1 MAEIAAKTIGSLL
14 YEVEETVSTN
24 LHLKELADDLPHGT
38 VLRAERQTAGRGRFS
53 RAWFSDEQ
61 SLTFSILIKQ
71 HLPPKHLALAALWPA
86 VAVVRALKEWGI
98 TAASKWPNDVVV
110 GHLKLAGVLIENTIK
125 ADSTTH
131 SIVGIGLN
139 VNQTEGD
146 FPPDLIG
153 KAGSMRLIAGR
164 IFDKRKVFFS
174 LLECLDETYRRFF
187 QHFTGQELR
196 QAWLE
201 TCGHLNRT
209 IQTTVQGKA
218 LIGVFL
224 GLDENGAALL
234 QSGDRI
240 VTITNFDT
248 WETDDAVGD

>member
-1 MAEIAAKTIGSLL
+1 MAEIAAKTIGSFL
-14 YEVEETVSTN
+14 YEVEETASTN
-24 LHLKELADDLPHGT
+24 LRLKELADDLPHGT
-38 VLRAERQTAGRGRFS
+38 VLRAERQTAGRGRFL

-61 SLTFSILIKQ
+61 SLTFSILLKL
-71 HLPPKHLALAALWPA
+71 HLLPEHLALAALWPA

-98 TAASKWPNDVVV
+98 DAACKWPNDVVV

-125 ADSTTH
+125 ADSTVQ

-139 VNQTEGD
+139 VNQTEDD

-164 IFDKRKVFFS
+164 LFDKRQVFFS
-174 LLECLDETYRRFF
+174 LLKYLDEAYLRFF
-187 QHFTGQELR
+187 HPFAGQELR

-201 TCGHLNRT
+201 ICGHLNRT
-209 IQTTVQGKA
+209 IQTTVQGET
-218 LIGVFL
+218 LVGVFL
-224 GLDENGAALL
+224 GLDKNGAALL

-240 VTITNFDT
+240 MTITNFDT
-248 WETDDAVGD
+248 WEIENVVGD